1 MTGLPLPPG
10 QFCDNPGHARLPVTL
25 FLMSLPLPLLQARE
39 LACSRGDAALFG
51 GLRFELK
58 AGEALQ
64 IEGANG
70 SGKTS
75 LLRILAG
82 LTPPDEGEVRWRG
95 RDIAGHRQFFQ
106 AELGY
111 LGHHLGL
118 KSELTA
124 TENLALGLGVHGIAR
139 AEPDLEPA
147 LSRVGLGHRA
157 DLPVRSLSAGQRQ
170 RVALA
175 RLLLQKAVLWVLDEP
190 FTALDTDGVALVR
203 ALAEAHLADGGIV
216 ILTSH
221 QVVALGSTLRKL
233 SLS

>member
-1 MTGLPLPPG
+1 
-10 QFCDNPGHARLPVTL
+10 
-25 FLMSLPLPLLQARE
+25 MSLPLPLLQARE
-39 LACSRGDAALFG
+39 LACSRGDAALFSG
-51 GLRFELK
+51 VRFELA

-82 LTPPDEGEVRWRG
+82 LTPPDEGEVSWRG
-95 RDIAGHRQFFQ
+95 RDIGGHRHLFQ

-139 AEPDLEPA
+139 GERDLEPA
-147 LSRVGLGHRA
+147 LDRVGLGHRA

-175 RLLLQKAVLWVLDEP
+175 RLLLQKAVLWILDEP

-203 ALAEAHLADGGIV
+203 ALAEAHLAQGGIV

-221 QVVALGSTLRKL
+221 QVVALGPSLRKL

>member
-1 MTGLPLPPG
+1 
-10 QFCDNPGHARLPVTL
+10 
-25 FLMSLPLPLLQARE
+25 MSHSLPLLQARD
-39 LACSRGDAALFG
+39 LGCSRGDAALFS
-51 GLRFELK
+51 GLRFELM

-82 LTPPDEGEVRWRG
+82 LTPPDEGEVHWRG
-95 RDIAGHRQFFQ
+95 RDITGHRQPYQ

-124 TENLALGLGVHGIAR
+124 TENLTLGLGVHGIHQ
-139 AEPDLEPA
+139 AERDLETA
-147 LSRVGLGHRA
+147 LARVGLGHRA
-157 DLPVRSLSAGQRQ
+157 DLAVRSLSAGQRQ

-175 RLLLQKAVLWVLDEP
+175 RLLLQGAVLWILDEP
-190 FTALDTDGVALVR
+190 FTALDTDGVELVR
-203 ALAEAHLADGGIV
+203 GLAEAHLAQGGIV

-221 QVVALGSTLRKL
+221 QVVALGSAMRKL